1 MVHCLEWWK
10 CGKPNDWIKF
20 LKSKNSF
27 HLLSE
32 HWTTLLH
39 VNKSLLDKLDWQV
52 AKGWTVHPLS
62 APPPSTHPICTR
74 TLPSSFS
81 PYLMQQ
87 IPEYPCSDCL
97 LSLYHEII
105 PNNYGPDLTL
115 TLFLLV
121 FTSCLTILLYIQL
134 QWQYLSFCFPLFG
147 FITNCSFLLL
157 QVSQS
162 LLHSTRF
169 IFIQDQF
176 RNCWEISHIWLAYQ
190 VLTVQRLCWW

>member
-1 MVHCLEWWK
+1 MVEMWQAK
-10 CGKPNDWIKF
+10 YWIKF
-20 LKSKNSF
+20 RKSKNSF

-62 APPPSTHPICTR
+62 APLPPFHT
-74 TLPSSFS
+74 
-81 PYLMQQ
+81 PYLQQ
-87 IPEYPCSDCL
+87 ILEYPCSDCL

-121 FTSCLTILLYIQL
+121 FTSCLTILHYIQL
-134 QWQYLSFCFPLFG
+134 QWYYKSFFFLF
-147 FITNCSFLLL
+147 F
-157 QVSQS
+157 VS
-162 LLHSTRF
+162 LLIAVSCFYR
-169 IFIQDQF
+169 
-176 RNCWEISHIWLAYQ
+176 
-190 VLTVQRLCWW
+190 